1 MALFLKQK
9 KTRCGSWLASAITG
23 SAQVLEKYQME
34 RPGSL
39 RSWPWA
45 SSRALQPSQHP
56 SGDTGG
62 ELIPHSPSGSEVT
75 SSRRCDGC
83 IVNNQHVKITSPN
96 VLPQECQMS
105 TALTPGL
112 QHPGTAHPCLPTS
125 SLPLARKAPQ
135 EVESGSCATA
145 VLTLHSLA
153 GGMNSE

>member
-125 SLPLARKAPQ
+125 SLPWRAGKARNCERSRTSSFP
-135 EVESGSCATA
+135 VP
-145 VLTLHSLA
+145 L
-153 GGMNSE
+153 